1 MSSSEEHLAHLTEW
15 ARKRPN
21 SIEFWEAFLTT
32 ERVVCCFAGESFSS
46 ALLRADMG
54 RRARDELPDLTPEE
68 LAAHNEHNFEFPL
81 SDLESI
87 ALVRGTRF
95 RRARLTLAWDG
106 EELALYNT
114 KAGDSQEAL
123 LESLA
128 EDPRFDATVEI
139 TDPSSLFDRS

>member
-1 MSSSEEHLAHLTEW
+1 MSEERLAHLTEW

-21 SIEFWEAFLTT
+21 SIEFWEVFLMT

-54 RRARDELPDLTPEE
+54 GRAREE
-68 LAAHNEHNFEFPL
+68 LVDLAPEDLLAHNERNVRIPL
-81 SDLESI
+81 ADLESI
-87 ALVRGTRF
+87 TLVRGTLF

-106 EELALYNT
+106 GELALYNT
-114 KAGDSQEAL
+114 KAGDSQESL

-128 EDPRFDATVEI
+128 EDPRIGISIEI
-139 TDPSSLFDRS
+139 TDPSSILNRS

>member
-1 MSSSEEHLAHLTEW
+1 MSEKRLAHFTEW

-21 SIEFWEAFLTT
+21 SIEFWEIFLTT

-54 RRARDELPDLTPEE
+54 GRTREE
-68 LAAHNEHNFEFPL
+68 LVELAPEDLLAHNERNVEIPL

-87 ALVRGTRF
+87 TLVRGTRF
-95 RRARLTLAWDG
+95 RRARLTLVWDG
-106 EELALYNT
+106 GELALYDT
-114 KAGDSQEAL
+114 KAGDSQEPV

-128 EDPRFDATVEI
+128 EDPHIDATIEI

>member
-1 MSSSEEHLAHLTEW
+1 MSETRLAHLTEW

-21 SIEFWEAFLTT
+21 SIEFWEVFLTT

-54 RRARDELPDLTPEE
+54 ERAREDLVE
-68 LAAHNEHNFEFPL
+68 LAPEDLLAHNERNVEFPL
-81 SDLESI
+81 ADLESVT
-87 ALVRGTRF
+87 LVRGTRF
-95 RRARLTLAWDG
+95 RRARLVLAWDDG
-106 EELALYNT
+106 ELALYDT
-114 KAGDSQEAL
+114 KAGDSQESL

-128 EDPRFDATVEI
+128 DDPRLDATVEI